1 MKGEKD
7 FKFWRN
13 CWKEYCFQEIIQ
25 YVLIPSPPPQSLK
38 HSSYFVPTRF
48 YKGFPISMF
57 LLFTSHHDL
66 LTEIL
71 FSWGEPF
78 WSLPC
83 FSSSQSSDHHYH
95 HYHYRHHH
103 YYQQYHY
110 HHQHHH
116 HHHPEKQSRRT
127 WITNLCYFS
136 PTANL
141 VLILVKMCFYA
152 KISRATL
159 SSGVF
164 TLILGVFKRFSCA
177 NFYVFCIFV
186 SIIVIIILSIITASL
201 IPLLCARYS
210 SLEIAQFLSQN
221 LASSHQ

>member
-1 MKGEKD
+1 M
-7 FKFWRN
+7 
-13 CWKEYCFQEIIQ
+13 
-25 YVLIPSPPPQSLK
+25 
-38 HSSYFVPTRF
+38 
-48 YKGFPISMF
+48 
-57 LLFTSHHDL
+57 
-66 LTEIL
+66 
-71 FSWGEPF
+71 
-78 WSLPC
+78 PC
-83 FSSSQSSDHHYH
+83 FSSSQSPDHHYH
-95 HYHYRHHH
+95 HYLHYRH
-103 YYQQYHY
+103 YHY

-116 HHHPEKQSRRT
+116 PEMQSRRT
-127 WITNLCYFS
+127 WRTNLCYFS

-141 VLILVKMCFYA
+141 VLILVKMCFYS

-221 LASSHQ
+221 LGSSRQ